1 MILSSPS
8 SPLCALYTPLI
19 VPDKTRDAGERLYG
33 EVGAGSSLVFQGSDS
48 TIEP

>member
-1 MILSSPS
+1 MLSSPS

-19 VPDKTRDAGERLYG
+19 VPDKRRDAGESLYG
-33 EVGAGSSLVFQGSDS
+33 EIGAGSNFVSQGSES